1 MNLETILAKK
11 QTILDSLCSCE
22 AILSLLRPESEPE
35 LTGAEMKYHFLYP
48 YRRTITADLPACA
61 LLCFDLNVAEV
72 PNLTVCETQLKFF
85 FACHE
90 SLMNTDGG
98 NRTDLL
104 AKEAERLF
112 SWNPELGIGRVIP
125 AEQNAWTG
133 WSTPAPYYGRR
144 LTFSIQ
150 DFQRRP

>member
-1 MNLETILAKK
+1 MNLEQILTKK

-35 LTGAEMKYHFLYP
+35 LTGDEMKYRFIYP
-48 YRRTITADLPACA
+48 YRKAPAADLEACS
-61 LLCFDLNVAEV
+61 LLCFDINIAKV
-72 PNLTVCETQLKFF
+72 PNLTVCEMELKFF
-85 FACHE
+85 FTCHE
-90 SLMNTDGG
+90 TLIKTAGG

-104 AKEAERLF
+104 AKEVENLF

-125 AEQNAWTG
+125 AEQNAWIG
-133 WSTPAPYYGRR
+133 WNTPAPYYGRR

>member
-1 MNLETILAKK
+1 MNLEHLRNKK
-11 QTILDSLCSCE
+11 QTILDTLCRCDS
-22 AILSLLRPESEPE
+22 ILALLRPESEPD
-35 LTGAEMKYHFLYP
+35 LTGDEMKYRLIYP
-48 YRRTITADLPACA
+48 YRRAVTAELPACC
-61 LLCFDLNVAEV
+61 LLCFDINVAEV
-72 PNLTVCETQLKFF
+72 PNLTVCEMELKFF

-90 SLMNTDGG
+90 SLIKTEQG

-104 AKEAERLF
+104 AQEVERLF

-125 AEQNAWTG
+125 AEQNAWIG
-133 WSTPAPYYGRR
+133 WNTPAPYYGRR